1 MDPTELLGTLG
12 KKYSPDILR
21 STREPK
27 SAQELS
33 DELEIPVTT
42 SYRRVEALNELGLL
56 ADDEDDRAFGE
67 TGRSRTLYRRNV
79 EEIVIRFE
87 DENLEIESTER
98 EVTDQPLSSVWSD
111 LSRGLGG
118 DD

>member
-1 MDPTELLGTLG
+1 MDSTELLKQLG

-21 STREPK
+21 SATEPK

-33 DELEIPVTT
+33 TELDIPTTT
-42 SYRRVEALNELGLL
+42 SYRRVEALADLGLL
-56 ADDEDDRAFGE
+56 ADDEASSEFGE
-67 TGRSRTLYRRNV
+67 TGQNKTLYRRDV

-87 DENLEIESTER
+87 DGDLEIESKPR
-98 EVTDQPLSSVWSD
+98 ETDSQRLSAVWSD